1 MTAKINSIHYAA
13 RLWHA
18 LFSRC
23 QDFKENFTFTPKY
36 SGILILLN
44 PEYLIL
50 LYEANTSDD
59 QAQKNRT
66 WSIWKK
72 PTLRDTFFTGLLR
85 LFLFKWKMQTVGERG
100 LFSREKGAAI
110 LVRPVLKNS
119 IPEPHLAPITTLFN
133 LCWQLKFKGC
143 FVSLVVDVS
152 STLDSKGGAS
162 VEINA
167 QE

>member
-1 MTAKINSIHYAA
+1 MIAKINSIHYAA

-85 LFLFKWKMQTVGERG
+85 LFLFKWKNANSWGARVVLQREGSSHPGE
-100 LFSREKGAAI
+100 A
-110 LVRPVLKNS
+110 RPQKQH
-119 IPEPHLAPITTLFN
+119 PCTTSCSHYYSLQRMLTAKVQRL
-133 LCWQLKFKGC
+133 LCFPCSWC
-143 FVSLVVDVS
+143 
-152 STLDSKGGAS
+152 
-162 VEINA
+162 
-167 QE
+167 